1 MFVSLTQ
8 QYSHTLFHMW
18 LFFPGS
24 AEGERWGHGWFY
36 HLYLI
41 RAVSWLCATLP
52 LVINTQTES
61 VQSFIFC
68 FCSARGCI
76 QIKTETFN
84 NTIQQLSEG
93 TVTVQHCCTCCAS
106 DWGPLPSEKDRSVY
120 ITDHGWTSP
129 EGNLST
135 QVFSLIVLY
144 SVMSS
149 IVMSNLYI
157 LHSVNLWMPN

>member
-1 MFVSLTQ
+1 MFVSLT
-8 QYSHTLFHMW
+8 
-18 LFFPGS
+18 
-24 AEGERWGHGWFY
+24 ERWGHGWFY

-135 QVFSLIVLY
+135 QVFFFNCSLF
-144 SVMSS
+144 
-149 IVMSNLYI
+149 SNELDCNVKP
-157 LHSVNLWMPN
+157 LHFTQCQSLNAN